1 MLFKRKIYK
10 QILNWKK
17 ESNGTTALLIE
28 GARRVGK
35 STIVTEFAKNEYQSF
50 ILVDF
55 DKEGDDLKEIFSHGF
70 GNLDSFFMSLSAYYN
85 VPLYKRKSLI
95 IFDEI
100 QKFPRAHEGIKYL
113 VQDGRYDFIE
123 TGSLI
128 TLKLLTKEIT
138 LPSEVENIYM
148 YPMDFE
154 EFLWALNDNITIPTI
169 KQHFDSKIP
178 LGNGLHHK
186 ILIQYRTYM
195 AVGGLP
201 QAIDQYIKDKTN
213 LLKVDAIKRRILD
226 LYTSDLKKY
235 DLECKTITSE
245 VFSKIPSFLTNKN
258 GLVTFAD
265 FNKNYRYQNLVSTI
279 DGIKKSMVA
288 IICENVS
295 EPSIGLSLNAL
306 PNEMKIYQA
315 DTGLL
320 ITQILSNNKEAN
332 KDIYKKVI
340 IDRLSLNNG
349 MIFENAVAQA
359 LVASGHNLY
368 FHKFKENKGDC
379 TNNYEI
385 DFLIERKGKIVPIGV
400 KSSSYRNHR
409 SLDKF
414 IEKYK
419 DIKTNESYIIYAKDL
434 YVEGKVTYIPIYMT
448 MFL

>member
-1 MLFKRKIYK
+1 M
-10 QILNWKK
+10 NWKK

-385 DFLIERKGKIVPIGV
+385 DFLIERKGKIVPIEV

-409 SLDKF
+409 SLDKFIEKYKGSLDKF